1 MLGRLGL
8 KHDVTDSV
16 CVAVVVSWLLWPHDH
31 YSASESPPT
40 PWMLKGWP
48 TFTVRTVSINDDKRP
63 GKKKKNGRRSAL
75 TLTSTS
81 PPWRQFTLRSTG
93 NEAHRGNTTWDV
105 LSREKKNDLLV
116 SALDIVHRTEMILL
130 HPHLLRGNS
139 VLTPPEAGVC
149 VPGGVIQYKT
159 HTTSNE
165 IIFNFSF

>member
-1 MLGRLGL
+1 MRCLHASAFGLPLGCNFNHFEGVTLKMCPLRRQEGQGERAMLGRLGL

-16 CVAVVVSWLLWPHDH
+16 CVAVVVSWLLWPHHH

-63 GKKKKNGRRSAL
+63 GEEKKNGRRSTL

-81 PPWRQFTLRSTG
+81 PPWRQFALRSTG

-105 LSREKKNDLLV
+105 LSREKKMICLFLLLTL
-116 SALDIVHRTEMILL
+116 STEQ
-130 HPHLLRGNS
+130 R
-139 VLTPPEAGVC
+139 
-149 VPGGVIQYKT
+149 
-159 HTTSNE
+159 
-165 IIFNFSF
+165 